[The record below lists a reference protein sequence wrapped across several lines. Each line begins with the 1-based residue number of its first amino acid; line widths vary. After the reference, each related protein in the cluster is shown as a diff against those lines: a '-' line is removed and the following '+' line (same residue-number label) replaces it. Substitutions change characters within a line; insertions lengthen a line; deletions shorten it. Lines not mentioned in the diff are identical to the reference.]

1 MKQRQF
7 DQSSRRLERERKQ
20 KWKETYHREELVEIS
35 NHIKLHC
42 SRKQSKRMGK
52 IHQANIS
59 QNKASL
65 QTLYHKNRF

>member
-7 DQSSRRLERERKQ
+7 DQPSRRLERERKQ
-20 KWKETYHREELVEIS
+20 KWEETYREELVEIS

-65 QTLYHKNRF
+65 QTLYRKNRF